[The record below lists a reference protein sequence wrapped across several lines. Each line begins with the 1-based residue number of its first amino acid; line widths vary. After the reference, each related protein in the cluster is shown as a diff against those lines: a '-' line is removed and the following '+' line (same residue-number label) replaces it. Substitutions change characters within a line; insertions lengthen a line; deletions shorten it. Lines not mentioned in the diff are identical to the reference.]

1 MCFSINKLFLK
12 KQKKENDS
20 LCWQFPPLE
29 FIIRAQQEGL
39 LVVTGAGAAVGARDH
54 VAAIAPGG
62 TVLQR
67 RLLCVLL
74 VGWREVVDRILDNV
88 MGIHGLL
95 EAAGDALHGST
106 ATCLEKTG
114 RDK

>member
-1 MCFSINKLFLK
+1 M
-12 KQKKENDS
+12 
-20 LCWQFPPLE
+20 
-29 FIIRAQQEGL
+29 
-39 LVVTGAGAAVGARDH
+39 GARDH

-62 TVLQR
+62 TMLQC
-67 RLLCVLL
+67 RLLGVLL

-106 ATCLEKTG
+106 ATCLGKTG